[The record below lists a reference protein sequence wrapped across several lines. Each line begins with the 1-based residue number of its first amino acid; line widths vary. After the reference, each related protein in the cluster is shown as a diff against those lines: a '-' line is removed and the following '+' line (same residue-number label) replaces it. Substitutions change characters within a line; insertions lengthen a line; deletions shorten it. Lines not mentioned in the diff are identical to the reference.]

1 MKQMGL
7 IYATAAKVLVWL
19 GLDPFGYSGK
29 EESMALPALAERFFH
44 VLEVK
49 ANTLGFSSI
58 IQLQMDSLDHNVYSF
73 WHFFT
78 ELINRPWFSRLGVL
92 QEVDL
97 GKAVVALF
105 ENAQVGFDNLMS
117 LLAVCNPK
125 GLSQRTIT

>member
-1 MKQMGL
+1 MKQMGS

-19 GLDPFGYSGK
+19 GLDPFGYSDK
-29 EESMALPALAERFFH
+29 EESMALPAGRFFH
-44 VLEVK
+44 VLDVK
-49 ANTLGFSSI
+49 ANSLGFSSI
-58 IQLQMDSLDHNVYSF
+58 IQLQMDNLDHNTYSF
-73 WHFFT
+73 WQFFT

-97 GKAVVALF
+97 GKSVVALF
-105 ENAQVGFDNLMS
+105 ENTQVGFDNLMS